1 VLRNGAVRYKTHV
14 KNTGVSKTGI
24 LLLWEGNRFVP
35 LVRFRQILA
44 MRLRI
49 GRRAARLTYSVVD

>member
-1 VLRNGAVRYKTHV
+1 MLGNGAVRYKTHV

-35 LVRFRQILA
+35 VFVFA
-44 MRLRI
+44 N
-49 GRRAARLTYSVVD
+49 GCRAARLTYSAVD